1 MSGSVV
7 PASSGTISPSSTWIP
22 STVKVALVS
31 VFWST
36 TTVIKDS
43 SASPLAAVTTILTVF
58 SPVVRPVADV
68 LATPLTKATETPFT
82 LTVEVGSVGVTTTG
96 TEVVPQSTFVL
107 SALIS
112 SSWFTTITAVLSLFR
127 TFSVLTYSVLIVES
141 VWSVTTTVIVFE
153 PSTKALEPVTVT
165 EVLTSSDCVATTS
178 TESTPSVLFKVE
190 TSALTEVAV
199 SASTPLIV
207 KVERV
212 VEDAAA

>member
-1 MSGSVV
+1 M
-7 PASSGTISPSSTWIP
+7 
-22 STVKVALVS
+22 
-31 VFWST
+31 FWST

-43 SASPLAAVTTILTVF
+43 SASPLGEVTQTLIVF
-58 SPVVRPVADV
+58 SPVVRPVTV
-68 LATPLTKATETPFT
+68 VEATPLTTATATLFT
-82 LTVEVGSVGVTTTG
+82 LTVEFLSVGETTTG

-141 VWSVTTTVIVFE
+141 VLSVTTTVIVLA

-165 EVLTSSDCVATTS
+165 EVLTTSVCVATTS
-178 TESTPSVLFKVE
+178 TERTPPVLFKVE

-199 SASTPLIV
+199 SAFSPLIV

>member
-1 MSGSVV
+1 M
-7 PASSGTISPSSTWIP
+7 
-22 STVKVALVS
+22 
-31 VFWST
+31 
-36 TTVIKDS
+36 
-43 SASPLAAVTTILTVF
+43 
-58 SPVVRPVADV
+58 
-68 LATPLTKATETPFT
+68 
-82 LTVEVGSVGVTTTG
+82 
-96 TEVVPQSTFVL
+96 
-107 SALIS
+107 
-112 SSWFTTITAVLSLFR
+112 LSLFR

-212 VEDAAA
+212 VEEAAA